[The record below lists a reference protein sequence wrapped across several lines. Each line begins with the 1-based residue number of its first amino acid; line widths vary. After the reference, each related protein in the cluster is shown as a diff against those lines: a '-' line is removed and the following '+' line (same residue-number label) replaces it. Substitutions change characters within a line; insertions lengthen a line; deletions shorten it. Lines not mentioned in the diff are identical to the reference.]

1 MKFQV
6 LILSAI
12 NLCICENICACSMV
26 RGRIKGAA
34 RSINA
39 IKRTT
44 VLYILVVR
52 SYSMGMLINYL
63 PAEHE
68 ELHCLGRDYAFTCLN
83 GRRKPHVLQRPLAT
97 RALARL
103 FFEAKAVPS
112 FSTLLEKSQLGR

>member
-1 MKFQV
+1 MYA
-6 LILSAI
+6 LS
-12 NLCICENICACSMV
+12 CIEIPVGHVIYLCSMV

-39 IKRTT
+39 IKRTV

-52 SYSMGMLINYL
+52 SYSTGIYANYL
-63 PAEHE
+63 PEHE
-68 ELHCLGRDYAFTCLN
+68 ELHCLGRDYAFTCFN

-112 FSTLLEKSQLGR
+112 FSTLLEKSQLSR